1 MLSRAEAWDFLLK
14 ADEDSAQRDGM
25 RLKKKTKK
33 TVAIATLG
41 CKVNQYESA
50 SFQSGFE
57 ELGLE
62 LVSIKEDADVCVVN
76 TCAVTAKAGAQ
87 SRRLVRKVLREHP
100 RARVVVTGCY
110 AQIASQEIVEIA
122 DRPICI
128 VGNGYKHLLVDIAV
142 AEQHCD
148 LEMYM
153 GDIGTRKEICDLP
166 VRRFADRTRAYLRV
180 QDGCNR
186 FCSYCIV
193 PYSRGR
199 CRSLAPD
206 KVLEQVAVFVEEGYR
221 ELVVTGIH
229 TGAYGH
235 DLAPR
240 LELLDLLRS
249 IANRF
254 PALRYRLSSL
264 EPTEISDALLD
275 FMAATDCMMPH
286 FHIPLQ
292 SGDDGVL
299 KRMNRRYIGAQFA
312 EVVRR
317 CAAALPGAAFGI
329 DVLVGFPGETEAAF
343 QNTFSLLDSL
353 PITYLHVFPYS
364 PRPGTVAAGMAEQ
377 LPGAVKE
384 ERVAILK
391 QLDHKKRT
399 EFYAQQAGAEHRV
412 LAENARNKYR
422 RMRGFSE
429 NYVPI
434 LFKAPA
440 EVSNQVVTVRVDRVE
455 GENVFGTMIG

>member
-1 MLSRAEAWDFLLK
+1 MS
-14 ADEDSAQRDGM
+14 G
-25 RLKKKTKK
+25 KKKIKR

-57 ELGLE
+57 DLGLE
-62 LVSIKEDADVCVVN
+62 LVPVQANADVCVIN
-76 TCAVTAKAGAQ
+76 TCAVTGKAGAQ
-87 SRRLVRKVLREHP
+87 SRRLIRKVLRDHP
-100 RARVVVTGCY
+100 RARVVVTGCF
-110 AQIASQEIVEIA
+110 AQIASQEIIELA

-193 PYSRGR
+193 PYARGR
-199 CRSLAPD
+199 CRSQSPE
-206 KVLEQVAVFVEEGYR
+206 KVLAQVGVFAAEGYR

-235 DLAPR
+235 DFTPR
-240 LELLDLLRS
+240 LELLDLLKS

-254 PALRYRLSSL
+254 PDLRYRLSSL
-264 EPTEISDALLD
+264 EPTEISDELLD
-275 FMAATDCMMPH
+275 FMAATDCIMPH

-299 KRMNRRYIGAQFA
+299 KRMNRRYGGREFA
-312 EVVRR
+312 EIVKR
-317 CAAALPGAAFGI
+317 CAAKLPGAAFGI

-343 QNTFSLLDSL
+343 QNTYDLLASL
-353 PITYLHVFPYS
+353 PVTYLHVFPYS
-364 PRPGTVAAGMAEQ
+364 PRPGTVAAAMADQ
-377 LPGAVKE
+377 IAGPVKE
-384 ERVAILK
+384 ERVAILR
-391 QLDHKKRT
+391 QLDHKKRV
-399 EFYAQQAGAEHRV
+399 EFYAGQVGSVHRV
-412 LAENARNKYR
+412 LAENARNKHR

-429 NYVPI
+429 NYVSI

-440 EVSNQVVTVRVDRVE
+440 ELANQVVTVRIDRVE
-455 GENVFGTMIG
+455 DENVFGTMLA

>member
-1 MLSRAEAWDFLLK
+1 M
-14 ADEDSAQRDGM
+14 SA
-25 RLKKKTKK
+25 KKKIKR

-57 ELGLE
+57 DLGLE
-62 LVSIKEDADVCVVN
+62 LVPVKENADVYVIN
-76 TCAVTAKAGAQ
+76 TCAVTGKAGAQ
-87 SRRLVRKVLREHP
+87 SRRLIRKVLREHP

-110 AQIASQEIVEIA
+110 AQIASREIIELA

-153 GDIGTRKEICDLP
+153 GDIGARKEICDLP

-199 CRSLAPD
+199 CRSQSPD
-206 KVLEQVAVFVEEGYR
+206 KVLAQVGVFAAEGYK

-235 DLAPR
+235 DLEPR
-240 LELLDLLRS
+240 MELLDLLEG

-254 PALRYRLSSL
+254 PDLRYRLSSL

-275 FMAATDCMMPH
+275 FMAATDCIMPH

-299 KRMNRRYIGAQFA
+299 KRMNRRYTGTAFA
-312 EVVRR
+312 EIVNR
-317 CAAALPGAAFGI
+317 CAAKLPGAAFGI
-329 DVLVGFPGETEAAF
+329 DVLVGFPGESEAAF
-343 QNTFSLLDSL
+343 RNTHDLLASL
-353 PITYLHVFPYS
+353 PVTYLHVFPYS
-364 PRPGTVAAGMAEQ
+364 LRPGTVAAAMVDQ
-377 LPGAVKE
+377 LSGPVKE

-391 QLDHKKRT
+391 QLDHKKRV
-399 EFYAQQAGAEHRV
+399 EFYTRQVGSVHRV
-412 LAENARNKYR
+412 LAENARNKQR
-422 RMRGFSE
+422 QMRGFSE

-440 EVSNQVVTVRVDRVE
+440 GLANEVVAVRVDRVE
-455 GENVFGTMIG
+455 DENVFGTLLA

>member
-1 MLSRAEAWDFLLK
+1 M
-14 ADEDSAQRDGM
+14 SA
-25 RLKKKTKK
+25 KTKIVK
-33 TVAIATLG
+33 TVGIATLG

-50 SFQSGFE
+50 SFQTGFE

-62 LVSIKEDADVCVVN
+62 LVDMKSRPDICVVN
-76 TCAVTAKAGAQ
+76 TCAVTGKAGAQ

-100 RARVVVTGCY
+100 KSRVVVTGCF
-110 AQIASQEIVEIA
+110 AQIASQEIVELA

-142 AEQHCD
+142 AAQHCD

-166 VRRFADRTRAYLRV
+166 VRRFSDRTRAYLRV

-199 CRSLAPD
+199 CRSQSPD
-206 KVLEQVAVFVEEGYR
+206 KVLAQVEVFAAEDYK
-221 ELVVTGIH
+221 ELVITGIH

-235 DLAPR
+235 DLEPR
-240 LELLDLLRS
+240 MELLDLLQS
-249 IANRF
+249 MANRF
-254 PALRYRLSSL
+254 PDLRYRLSSL
-264 EPTEISDALLD
+264 EPTEISDELLD
-275 FMAATDCMMPH
+275 FMAATDCIMPH

-292 SGDDGVL
+292 SGDDEVL
-299 KRMNRRYIGAQFA
+299 KQMNRRYSGADFA
-312 EVVRR
+312 KIVNR
-317 CAAALPGAAFGI
+317 CATKLPGSAFGI
-329 DVLVGFPGETEAAF
+329 DVLVGFPGESEAAF
-343 QNTFSLLDSL
+343 QNTCDLLASLSV
-353 PITYLHVFPYS
+353 TYLHVFPYS
-364 PRPGTVAAGMAEQ
+364 QRPGTVAASMADQ
-377 LPGAVKE
+377 IPGPVKE

-399 EFYAQQAGAEHRV
+399 EFYAQQVGTVHKV
-412 LAENARNKYR
+412 LAENAKNKHR

-440 EVSNQVVTVRVDRVE
+440 EIANQVVSVRVDRVD
-455 GENVFGTMIG
+455 GESVFGTMLEGDGE

>member
-1 MLSRAEAWDFLLK
+1 M
-14 ADEDSAQRDGM
+14 SA
-25 RLKKKTKK
+25 KKKIVK
-33 TVAIATLG
+33 TVGIATLG

-50 SFQSGFE
+50 SFQTGFE

-62 LVSIKEDADVCVVN
+62 LVPMKESPDICVVN
-76 TCAVTAKAGAQ
+76 TCAVTGKAGAQ

-100 RARVVVTGCY
+100 KARVVVTGCFS
-110 AQIASQEIVEIA
+110 QIASQEIVELA

-142 AEQHCD
+142 AAQHCD

-153 GDIGTRKEICDLP
+153 GDIGARKEICDLP

-199 CRSLAPD
+199 CRSQSPD
-206 KVLEQVAVFVEEGYR
+206 KVLGQVEVFAAEDYK
-221 ELVVTGIH
+221 ELVITGIH

-235 DLAPR
+235 DLEPR
-240 LELLDLLRS
+240 MELLELLKS
-249 IANRF
+249 MANRF
-254 PALRYRLSSL
+254 PDMRYRLSSL
-264 EPTEISDALLD
+264 EPTEISDELLD
-275 FMAATDCMMPH
+275 FMTATDCIMPH

-299 KRMNRRYIGAQFA
+299 KQMNRRYTGDAFA
-312 EVVRR
+312 EIVNR
-317 CAAALPGAAFGI
+317 CAARLPGAAFGI
-329 DVLVGFPGETEAAF
+329 DVLVGFPGESETAF
-343 QNTFSLLDSL
+343 QNTHDLLASL
-353 PITYLHVFPYS
+353 PVTYLHVFPYS
-364 PRPGTVAAGMAEQ
+364 PRPGTVAAAMADQ
-377 LPGAVKE
+377 IPGPVKE

-391 QLDHKKRT
+391 QLDHKKRV
-399 EFYAQQAGAEHRV
+399 EFYAQQVGTVHQV
-412 LAENARNKYR
+412 LAENAKNKHR

-429 NYVPI
+429 NYVPV

-440 EVSNQVVTVRVDRVE
+440 EIANQVVSVRIDRVE
-455 GENVFGTMIG
+455 DENVFGTLLD

>member
-1 MLSRAEAWDFLLK
+1 MQVVAVRQ
-14 ADEDSAQRDGM
+14 ADDMGA
-25 RLKKKTKK
+25 KKKIAR

-50 SFQSGFE
+50 SFQTGFE
-57 ELGLE
+57 ELGLG
-62 LVSIKEDADVCVVN
+62 LVKMTENPDVCVVN

-100 RARVVVTGCY
+100 KARVVVTGCFS
-110 AQIASQEIVEIA
+110 QIASQEIVELA
-122 DRPICI
+122 QRPICI

-142 AEQHCD
+142 ASQNCD

-153 GDIGTRKEICDLP
+153 GDIGSRKEICDLP

-199 CRSLAPD
+199 CRSQSPE
-206 KVLEQVAVFVEEGYR
+206 KVLEQVGVFAAEGYK

-235 DLAPR
+235 DLSPR
-240 LELLDLLRS
+240 MELLDLLKEMAR
-249 IANRF
+249 RF
-254 PALRYRLSSL
+254 PDLRYRLSSL
-264 EPTEISDALLD
+264 EPTEISDELLD
-275 FMAATDCMMPH
+275 FMAAADCMMPH

-299 KRMNRRYIGAQFA
+299 KRMNRRYAGADFA
-312 EVVRR
+312 EIVRR
-317 CAAALPGAAFGI
+317 CAARLPGAAFGI
-329 DVLVGFPGETEAAF
+329 DVLAGFPGESEAAF
-343 QNTFSLLDSL
+343 RNTYDLLDSL
-353 PITYLHVFPYS
+353 PVTYLHVFPYS
-364 PRPGTVAAGMAEQ
+364 PRPGTVAASMTDQ
-377 LPGAVKE
+377 IPGPVKD

-391 QLDHKKRT
+391 QLAHKKKT
-399 EFYAQQAGAEHRV
+399 AFYAQQVGSVQKV

-429 NYVPI
+429 NYVPVF
-434 LFKAPA
+434 FKAPA
-440 EVSNQVVTVRVDRVE
+440 ESANQVVSVRIDRVE
-455 GENVFGTMIG
+455 GEDVFGVVSE

>member
-1 MLSRAEAWDFLLK
+1 M
-14 ADEDSAQRDGM
+14 SA
-25 RLKKKTKK
+25 KKKIKR

-57 ELGLE
+57 DLGLE
-62 LVSIKEDADVCVVN
+62 LVPVKEDADVCVIN
-76 TCAVTAKAGAQ
+76 TCAVTGKAGAQ
-87 SRRLVRKVLREHP
+87 SRRLIRKVLREHP
-100 RARVVVTGCY
+100 KARVVVTGCF
-110 AQIASQEIVEIA
+110 AQIASQEIVELA

-153 GDIGTRKEICDLP
+153 GDIGARKEICDLP
-166 VRRFADRTRAYLRV
+166 VRRFAERTRAYLRV

-199 CRSLAPD
+199 CRSQSPD
-206 KVLEQVAVFVEEGYR
+206 KVLEQVGVFAAEGYK

-235 DLAPR
+235 DLEPR
-240 LELLDLLRS
+240 MELLDLVKS
-249 IANRF
+249 MVNGY
-254 PALRYRLSSL
+254 PDLRYRLSSL
-264 EPTEISDALLD
+264 EPTEISDELLD
-275 FMAATDCMMPH
+275 FMAASDSLMPH

-292 SGDDGVL
+292 SGDDEVL
-299 KRMNRRYIGAQFA
+299 KRMNRRYSGADFA
-312 EVVRR
+312 EIVNR
-317 CAAALPGAAFGI
+317 CAAKLPGSAFGI
-329 DVLVGFPGETEAAF
+329 DVLVGFPGESEAAF
-343 QNTFSLLDSL
+343 QNTFNLLASL

-364 PRPGTVAAGMAEQ
+364 PRPGTVAASMADQ
-377 LPGAVKE
+377 IPGPVKE

-391 QLDHKKRT
+391 QLDHKKRV
-399 EFYAQQAGAEHRV
+399 EFYAQQAGSVHRV
-412 LAENARNKYR
+412 LAESAKNKHR

-434 LFKAPA
+434 LFKASA
-440 EVSNQVVTVRVDRVE
+440 EIANQVVSVRIDRVE
-455 GENVFGTMIG
+455 DENVFGTMLEGDGD